1 MQNQFHISGTSCCFG
16 QEIILQSGKCARLR
30 ELEARKDVEDVIYVV
45 GGVELCKVTRSI
57 GLHIFIAYLK
67 LIKLES
73 LFDIIIRM

>member
-1 MQNQFHISGTSCCFG
+1 MS
-16 QEIILQSGKCARLR
+16 K
-30 ELEARKDVEDVIYVV
+30 IYVV

-57 GLHIFIAYLK
+57 DLHIFIAYLK